1 MRTSKIA
8 VKNLFG
14 ITEHNLD
21 GKSIEITGPKGS
33 GKTSVLDAIR
43 YALTNRSDR
52 DYIIRQGADE
62 GEILI
67 ETDTGLSIERKAR
80 TNKTDAIKVKDGK
93 MLQNRPAEFLN
104 NIFTPLQLNPVEF
117 TQMDR
122 QEKNRVIL
130 SLIEFEW
137 DLNWIKEQF
146 GEIPQGV
153 DYGKHILEVLAEIQS
168 EKGSY
173 YQSRQNTNRD
183 IRNNIALIEE
193 IARDIPATY
202 KVDKWKNY
210 NLGEQY
216 RKLEK
221 IKDTNAKILR
231 AKTFKESYDN
241 KLRGLEAEKEISIS
255 AEEKLNATERD
266 GLNSTI
272 ARLKAEIIAAE
283 DKIKTLDS
291 KLEDKKKIIEAEYQT
306 KLSKLDSDTQIANEW
321 SDKEVEDI
329 TELTTEIIT
338 AEEMIKHLNEYY
350 RMTTKQEE
358 TQKLAADAEELTSKI
373 EIARRLPGEILK
385 TAIIPIKGLTVTD
398 GIPLINGLPIS
409 NLSDGELL
417 ELCVDISV
425 SRPGQLEIILV
436 DGAEKLDTASREKLY
451 AKCKEKG
458 LQLIATRVTD
468 SEELEVIELE

>member
-168 EKGSY
+168 EKRFVLSVK
-173 YQSRQNTNRD
+173 
-183 IRNNIALIEE
+183 AK
-193 IARDIPATY
+193 Y
-202 KVDKWKNY
+202 KPRY
-210 NLGEQY
+210 SQQY
-216 RKLEK
+216 RF
-221 IKDTNAKILR
+221 N
-231 AKTFKESYDN
+231 
-241 KLRGLEAEKEISIS
+241 
-255 AEEKLNATERD
+255 
-266 GLNSTI
+266 
-272 ARLKAEIIAAE
+272 
-283 DKIKTLDS
+283 
-291 KLEDKKKIIEAEYQT
+291 
-306 KLSKLDSDTQIANEW
+306 
-321 SDKEVEDI
+321 
-329 TELTTEIIT
+329 
-338 AEEMIKHLNEYY
+338 
-350 RMTTKQEE
+350 
-358 TQKLAADAEELTSKI
+358 
-373 EIARRLPGEILK
+373 
-385 TAIIPIKGLTVTD
+385 
-398 GIPLINGLPIS
+398 
-409 NLSDGELL
+409 
-417 ELCVDISV
+417 
-425 SRPGQLEIILV
+425 
-436 DGAEKLDTASREKLY
+436 
-451 AKCKEKG
+451 
-458 LQLIATRVTD
+458 
-468 SEELEVIELE
+468 